1 MDNIINKDLYKKAKK
16 KADETY
22 ERHSAYKSMYIQK
35 VYKELGGKY
44 AGSRNAGSKL
54 TRWNSEQWIQV
65 IPFLKDGKKIACGED
80 NKKNKVC
87 RPFKRIDSKTPIT
100 ISELLKIHSKK
111 DLLALAIKKN
121 KNMDRRIYW
130 KNLKIV

>member
-1 MDNIINKDLYKKAKK
+1 MENIIDKDLYKKAKK

-35 VYKELGGKY
+35 VYKELGGRYK
-44 AGSRNAGSKL
+44 GKKNTKGV

-80 NKKNKVC
+80 NKKTKVC
-87 RPFKRIDSKTPIT
+87 RPTKRIDSKTPIT
-100 ISELLKIHSKK
+100 LPELLKLHPKN
-111 DLLALAIKKN
+111 DLLALAKKKN
-121 KNMDRRIYW
+121 KDMDKRVFW
-130 KNLKIV
+130 KTLKIM